1 MKIIVKNYKH
11 QNFLPRAFPS
21 WELQRLGDCTSFQYV
36 QSMEVERD
44 GVLWLPDNGR
54 QQRARDTARCPAK
67 LVLLDLKT
75 ETILHSYNFPES
87 VVPRAGSFLNDI
99 ALNVAE
105 ETDKFA
111 YISDSERGSLVVFS
125 LSQDRAWRVSHSAMR
140 AQVSGATFSFL
151 NPPARLRQ
159 VMMIMMMIIILSLY
173 L

>member
-1 MKIIVKNYKH
+1 
-11 QNFLPRAFPS
+11 
-21 WELQRLGDCTSFQYV
+21 
-36 QSMEVERD
+36 MEVERD

-75 ETILHSYNFPES
+75 ETILHSYNFPDS

-125 LSQDRAWRVSHSAMR
+125 LSQDR
-140 AQVSGATFSFL
+140 T
-151 NPPARLRQ
+151 
-159 VMMIMMMIIILSLY
+159 
-173 L
+173 